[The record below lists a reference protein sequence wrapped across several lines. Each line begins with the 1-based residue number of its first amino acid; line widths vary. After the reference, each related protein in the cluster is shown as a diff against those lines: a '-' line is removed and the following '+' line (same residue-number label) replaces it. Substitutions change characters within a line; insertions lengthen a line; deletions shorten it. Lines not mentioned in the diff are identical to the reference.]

1 MPYRELNT
9 PQPLRAVMRNHTT
22 SGVET
27 HREIIKRRRTR
38 RALCRSTR
46 RSAFENLQVTD
57 LRASPCVSRFAAFFI
72 GTRAETSTAESV
84 KCLATEAVAH
94 KRFKECH
101 HKIWPREACASGT
114 PVRIYKR
121 IYNNSANDPSAGSP
135 TETLLRLLLPLS
147 DKVHSSFHAETRN
160 WTWRG
165 PKYSPDHSI
174 GRSDGRCVQ
183 RAGT

>member
-1 MPYRELNT
+1 MPGTTILTNNHHDQSSSRMPYRELNT

-72 GTRAETSTAESV
+72 GTRAETSTAESANDCCEDHCIPTRSNILQYGVV
-84 KCLATEAVAH
+84 KSSFRTDAN
-94 KRFKECH
+94 K
-101 HKIWPREACASGT
+101 
-114 PVRIYKR
+114 
-121 IYNNSANDPSAGSP
+121 YNNCANDPSAGSP

-147 DKVHSSFHAETRN
+147 DKVH
-160 WTWRG
+160 
-165 PKYSPDHSI
+165 
-174 GRSDGRCVQ
+174 
-183 RAGT
+183 